1 MKKTFKQLLCLFG
14 ILAALTLVGCS
25 SVKVH
30 PVLSPDDPL
39 LQDNLIEESQ
49 GGPVVAP
56 TTIQQQQNQGGDV
69 DFGKEKYIWDDW
81 Q

>member
-1 MKKTFKQLLCLFG
+1 MNKTFKQLLCLFG
-14 ILAALTLVGCS
+14 IIAALTLTGCNTIRGQE
-25 SVKVH
+25 
-30 PVLSPDDPL
+30 P
-39 LQDNLIEESQ
+39 Q

-56 TTIQQQQNQGGDV
+56 TNIQQQQNQGGDV

>member
-1 MKKTFKQLLCLFG
+1 MNKTFKQLLCLFG
-14 ILAALTLVGCS
+14 ILTALTLTGCNTI
-25 SVKVH
+25 H
-30 PVLSPDDPL
+30 R
-39 LQDNLIEESQ
+39 QESQ